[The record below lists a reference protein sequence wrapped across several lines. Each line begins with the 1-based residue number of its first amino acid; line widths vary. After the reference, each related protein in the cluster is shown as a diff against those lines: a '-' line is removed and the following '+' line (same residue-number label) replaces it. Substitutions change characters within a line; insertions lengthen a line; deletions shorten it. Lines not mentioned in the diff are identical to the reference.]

1 MTIKEN
7 NDGVIVERE
16 LTEEEE
22 KVYNEMLESINNP
35 EPTMADRIN
44 ALEEALMAIILGGD
58 ENV

>member
-16 LTEEEE
+16 LTAEEE
-22 KVYNEMLESINNP
+22 KVYNEMIENINNP
-35 EPTMADRIN
+35 EPTTADRIN
-44 ALEEALMAIILGGD
+44 ALEEALTAIILGGD

>member
-22 KVYNEMLESINNP
+22 KAYNELVEYANNP
-35 EPTMADRIN
+35 EPTMTDRIN
-44 ALEEALMAIILGGD
+44 ALEEALTAIILGGESD
-58 ENV
+58 V